1 MLTKYEEITFLR
13 MLVYKKKNI
22 LFVFFHLKNN
32 ENFIKK
38 NSGEF

>member
-13 MLVYKKKNI
+13 MLVYKKKI